1 VQGRTADVGC
11 LRRALPALAAPLL
24 VLAAGCGGGGGPRS
38 DSDAVVHVLKDA
50 AKAVA
55 DKDGGKA
62 CGYLTPDAQRQA
74 VLSVG
79 AAQAFGSV
87 DCATLVNRATAFLSP
102 LDKKQIES
110 LEPANVQ
117 VNGAAASATMASQ
130 AGAAPGQGTSV
141 QLSLQKVGGDWKI
154 SGFANAQGLP
164 GG

>member
-1 VQGRTADVGC
+1 VVQ
-11 LRRALPALAAPLL
+11 
-24 VLAAGCGGGGGPRS
+24 
-38 DSDAVVHVLKDA
+38 VLKDA

-55 DKDGGKA
+55 DKDGEKA

-79 AAQAFGSV
+79 AAQAFGNI
-87 DCATLVNRATAFLSP
+87 DCATLVNRATAFLTP

-117 VNGAAASATMASQ
+117 VNGAVASARMASTV
-130 AGAAPGQGTSV
+130 GAAPGQGTSV
-141 QLSLQKVGGDWKI
+141 DLNLQKVGEDWKI
-154 SGFANAQGLP
+154 SGFVNAQGLP